1 MFLIIFARVT
11 ALVLL
16 LSFAFTPVTSV
27 HSQPESFDLTSL
39 SQTQPFGNNTTLPL
53 RGRSDDDQ
61 HLSRSEDGRTA
72 SQQVVSLRQE
82 CPTDP
87 PVDCNESNCG
97 GSRYPPDPYRCKSK
111 STITINS
118 VEVTLFGCLCC
129 DFPHFWCNDEKCN
142 GGSDLRCHS
151 EIQMGC
157 PCFDPA
163 EEPMLPPSS
172 PIMNPDTP
180 VLAPQENYQEI
191 PTIPIT
197 PLGPLK
203 NSKS

>member
-1 MFLIIFARVT
+1 
-11 ALVLL
+11 
-16 LSFAFTPVTSV
+16 
-27 HSQPESFDLTSL
+27 
-39 SQTQPFGNNTTLPL
+39 
-53 RGRSDDDQ
+53 
-61 HLSRSEDGRTA
+61 
-72 SQQVVSLRQE
+72 
-82 CPTDP
+82 
-87 PVDCNESNCG
+87 
-97 GSRYPPDPYRCKSK
+97 
-111 STITINS
+111 
-118 VEVTLFGCLCC
+118 
-129 DFPHFWCNDEKCN
+129 
-142 GGSDLRCHS
+142 
-151 EIQMGC
+151 MGC